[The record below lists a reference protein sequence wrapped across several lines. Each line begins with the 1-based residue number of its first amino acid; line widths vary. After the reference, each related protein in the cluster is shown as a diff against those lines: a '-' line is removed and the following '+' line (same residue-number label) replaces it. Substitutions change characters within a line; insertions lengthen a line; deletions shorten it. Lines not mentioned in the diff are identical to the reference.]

1 MKYLKKI
8 LQPYYV
14 GIHQGKEFLGI
25 FTFHIQQLFAYTRFK
40 SRKATKEINR
50 RKEVMNDKFS
60 DKVKFRPFP
69 IFGQST
75 AYTKTTTI

>member
-1 MKYLKKI
+1 MFLPNKEISYTT
-8 LQPYYV
+8 YV
-14 GIHQGKEFLGI
+14 SCHLSNFS
-25 FTFHIQQLFAYTRFK
+25 FAYTIEK
-40 SRKATKEINR
+40 DYKQHGNHR

-75 AYTKTTTI
+75 AYTKTTTT

>member
-1 MKYLKKI
+1 MSLASF
-8 LQPYYV
+8 QN
-14 GIHQGKEFLGI
+14 FS
-25 FTFHIQQLFAYTRFK
+25 FAYTIEK
-40 SRKATKEINR
+40 DYKQHGNHR